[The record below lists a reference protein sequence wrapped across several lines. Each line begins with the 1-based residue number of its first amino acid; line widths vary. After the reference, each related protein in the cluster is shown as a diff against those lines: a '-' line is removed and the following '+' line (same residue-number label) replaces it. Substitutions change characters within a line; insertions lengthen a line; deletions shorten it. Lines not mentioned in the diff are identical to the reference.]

1 MIARAGEDGP
11 RAAAM
16 IDTGPEAPPMSAIL
30 GGQRAP
36 ESELLTTYINLN
48 KNLCG
53 LILFEGSLYTHK
65 VYFLNE
71 GIVWLSALKL
81 GYYVGSD

>member
-53 LILFEGSLYTHK
+53 LILFEGKGNQLQDEVCLQDLDDKSYH
-65 VYFLNE
+65 
-71 GIVWLSALKL
+71 II
-81 GYYVGSD
+81 